1 MPAGLLTLEIE
12 LPYAHSL
19 KEKRAV
25 VQKLLGRLR
34 ARFNVAVAEMDHQ
47 EAWQRTT
54 LGVVSVSSSQPL
66 LDSSLRKVLEET
78 ERILGQDVS
87 GYTLDFF

>member
-1 MPAGLLTLEIE
+1 MPVGLLTIEIQ

-19 KEKRAV
+19 KKKRAV

-47 EAWQRTT
+47 EVWQRST
-54 LGVVSVSSSQPL
+54 LSVVSVSNSQPL
-66 LDSSLRKVLEET
+66 IESSLQQVLAET
-78 ERILGQDVS
+78 EKILGEDVAS
-87 GYTLDFF
+87 YTLEFF

>member
-1 MPAGLLTLEIE
+1 MPVGLLTLEIQ

-47 EAWQRTT
+47 EGWQRST
-54 LGVVSVSSSQPL
+54 LSVVSVSNSQPL
-66 LDSSLRKVLEET
+66 LESSLQQALAET
-78 ERILGQDVS
+78 EKILGEDVAS
-87 GYTLDFF
+87 YTLEFF